1 MKSWHSSY
9 LLDLQISI
17 LSTQPTYFASCQLKP
32 PSFFHVDMFPLTA
45 NFSFSNRVVSYPK
58 SAPSRKLLVFKLF
71 SYIYFSTF
79 DINTTVSTWLD
90 WIGWMS
96 FPTLR
101 AREHI
106 HSLFRVLVVCGNI
119 STKLKA
125 SRVPD
130 SPEVWNLSKELH
142 I

>member
-79 DINTTVSTWLD
+79 DINTTVSTWHERIKSTSFAELFVRLD
-90 WIGWMS
+90 
-96 FPTLR
+96 PP
-101 AREHI
+101 
-106 HSLFRVLVVCGNI
+106 LF
-119 STKLKA
+119 
-125 SRVPD
+125 
-130 SPEVWNLSKELH
+130 LSSCAYMETYQSNH
-142 I
+142 

>member
-79 DINTTVSTWLD
+79 DINTTVSTCT
-90 WIGWMS
+90 
-96 FPTLR
+96 P
-101 AREHI
+101 
-106 HSLFRVLVVCGNI
+106 CGNI
-119 STKLKA
+119 SAPHTFFNSYPLSQRYLRSLA
-125 SRVPD
+125 RVAE
-130 SPEVWNLSKELH
+130 SQLT
-142 I
+142 

>member
-79 DINTTVSTWLD
+79 DINTTVSTVLPFSHKSRRISRPLRY
-90 WIGWMS
+90 IGKLNS
-96 FPTLR
+96 IDLK
-101 AREHI
+101 
-106 HSLFRVLVVCGNI
+106 GI
-119 STKLKA
+119 S
-125 SRVPD
+125 D
-130 SPEVWNLSKELH
+130 SPLGY